1 MLRVPCM
8 PLAEIGSLAR
18 KRGILFM
25 VDGAQAA
32 GSHVLDISGM
42 NIGMLAVPDIKD
54 FLALWE
60 RACYM

>member
-1 MLRVPCM
+1 MIVVTAASNVTGTVM

-32 GSHVLDISGM
+32 GS
-42 NIGMLAVPDIKD
+42 
-54 FLALWE
+54 
-60 RACYM
+60 